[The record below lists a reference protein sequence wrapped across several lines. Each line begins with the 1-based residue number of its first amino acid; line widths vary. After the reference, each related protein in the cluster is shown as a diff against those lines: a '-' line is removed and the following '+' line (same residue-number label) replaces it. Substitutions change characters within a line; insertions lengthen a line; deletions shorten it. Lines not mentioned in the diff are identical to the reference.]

1 MLQCLEDLALLQ
13 FNDDLY
19 NFFMEDTKYRI
30 DLCQYENKLEALEN
44 LPNDELLLKFSIPG
58 RPSTKKTSQRVVRR
72 GGFTKILP
80 SLLYEKYEKHCKEY
94 CEDAWK
100 NHGMPAIDCGVA
112 VKLKVFLDSWI
123 VGDECG
129 YQQAHGDIIQA
140 HSVIQDDMWIHWI
153 DKNEHMIF
161 YDKENPRI
169 EVEIYRYKHP
179 KEEFRNE
186 QRIKE
191 AKKKAKTKKE

>member
-1 MLQCLEDLALLQ
+1 MSD
-13 FNDDLY
+13 Y
-19 NFFMEDTKYRI
+19 IKYRI
-30 DLCQYENKLEALEN
+30 DLSSFDDKSKALEE
-44 LPNDELLLKFSIPG
+44 LQEGTLLLQFAIPG

-94 CEDAWK
+94 CEEAWK
-100 NHGMPAIDCGVA
+100 KQEYPPIDCGIG
-112 VKLKVFLDSWI
+112 VKIKVYLDSWI

-129 YQQAHGDIIQA
+129 YQQAHGDIIQTHGIIA
-140 HSVIQDDMWIHWI
+140 DDMWIHWI

-169 EVEIYRYKHP
+169 EVEICRNKHP
-179 KEEFRNE
+179 KEDFREE

-191 AKKKAKTKKE
+191 AKKLAKVKK

>member
-1 MLQCLEDLALLQ
+1 
-13 FNDDLY
+13 
-19 NFFMEDTKYRI
+19 MEDIHRI
-30 DLCQYENKLEALEN
+30 DLSEYEDKLKALEN
-44 LPNDELLLKFSIPG
+44 LQDGELILKFAIPG

-80 SLLYEKYEKHCKEY
+80 SILYEKYEKHCKTF

-100 NHGMPAIDCGVA
+100 NHNLPPIDCGIA
-112 VKLKVFLDSWI
+112 IKIKVYLDSWI

-140 HSVIQDDMWIHWI
+140 HGVIENDMWIHWV
-153 DKNEHMIF
+153 DKNENMIF

-169 EVEIYRYKHP
+169 EIVICRHRHA
-179 KEEFRNE
+179 KETFRE
-186 QRIKE
+186 DQRIKE
-191 AKKKAKTKKE
+191 AKKLAKIKK

>member
-1 MLQCLEDLALLQ
+1 M
-13 FNDDLY
+13 
-19 NFFMEDTKYRI
+19 
-30 DLCQYENKLEALEN
+30 
-44 LPNDELLLKFSIPG
+44 PNDELLLKFSIPG

-169 EVEIYRYKHP
+169 EVEIYRYKLLIKKP
-179 KEEFRNE
+179 LERVVFLVSNQWKEFFISDDANIFRHINRNIP
-186 QRIKE
+186 QFCK
-191 AKKKAKTKKE
+191 

>member
-1 MLQCLEDLALLQ
+1 MPQCLEDLALLQ

-30 DLCQYENKLEALEN
+30 DLSQYENKLEALEN

-100 NHGMPAIDCGVA
+100 NI
-112 VKLKVFLDSWI
+112 S
-123 VGDECG
+123 
-129 YQQAHGDIIQA
+129 
-140 HSVIQDDMWIHWI
+140 
-153 DKNEHMIF
+153 
-161 YDKENPRI
+161 
-169 EVEIYRYKHP
+169 
-179 KEEFRNE
+179 
-186 QRIKE
+186 
-191 AKKKAKTKKE
+191 

>member
-1 MLQCLEDLALLQ
+1 MSD
-13 FNDDLY
+13 Y
-19 NFFMEDTKYRI
+19 IKYRI
-30 DLCQYENKLEALEN
+30 DLSSFDDKIKTLEELE
-44 LPNDELLLKFSIPG
+44 EGTLLLQFTIPG

-80 SLLYEKYEKHCKEY
+80 SLLYEKYEKHCKEF
-94 CEDAWK
+94 CEEAWK
-100 NHGMPAIDCGVA
+100 NQNYPPIDCGVGI
-112 VKLKVFLDSWI
+112 KIKVYLDSWI

-140 HSVIQDDMWIHWI
+140 HGIIADDMWIHWI

-169 EVEIYRYKHP
+169 DVEIIRNKHP
-179 KEEFRNE
+179 KEAFRDE
-186 QRIKE
+186 QRVKE
-191 AKKKAKTKKE
+191 AKKLAKVKK